1 MNGYSL
7 LDQISLR
14 FIAGFIYDGGL
25 FPNVIV
31 ALSAAAAF
39 YMLSR
44 SGDWAEAITSRN
56 DRRLMWAFY
65 CLFTVLGGT
74 LIATAVFYLW
84 VGLGDMPLVENAI
97 LYAFLSLV
105 AYPGFFLFLLVRSLR
120 QPLNLQRLKVAM
132 PLLAGLWIVT
142 LAVPAYRF
150 AMMVYQVE

>member
-1 MNGYSL
+1 
-7 LDQISLR
+7 
-14 FIAGFIYDGGL
+14 
-25 FPNVIV
+25 
-31 ALSAAAAF
+31 
-39 YMLSR
+39 
-44 SGDWAEAITSRN
+44 
-56 DRRLMWAFY
+56 MWAFY